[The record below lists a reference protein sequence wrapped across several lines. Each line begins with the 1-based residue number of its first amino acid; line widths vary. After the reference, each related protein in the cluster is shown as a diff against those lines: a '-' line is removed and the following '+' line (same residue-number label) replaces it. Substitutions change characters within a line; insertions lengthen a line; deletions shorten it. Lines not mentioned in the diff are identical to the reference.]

1 MQVGHAKEGCHLD
14 QQGHPL
20 GSGRSAWFCG
30 DTEPLLLLPTAWTR
44 AGRGLAQ
51 AVPLARR
58 LSGASE
64 PQPLSHSRPSSCWLP
79 ARPAAP
85 LSTALQAGQ
94 GRAGQGRAGCGS
106 AGLVLCIDGLLL
118 SFPLQ
123 QEGAAAGG
131 GGGCPGPLLCG
142 GPRPLPRRQGG
153 RAPAAAGRSLAS
165 PWQPSAG
172 RTARC
177 PSPSR

>member
-30 DTEPLLLLPTAWTR
+30 DTEPLLLLLPTAWTR

-51 AVPLARR
+51 AVTVARR

-64 PQPLSHSRPSSCWLP
+64 LEPLSRRRGCSCLLP

-94 GRAGQGRAGCGS
+94 GRAGQGR
-106 AGLVLCIDGLLL
+106 LRERW
-118 SFPLQ
+118 P
-123 QEGAAAGG
+123 GA
-131 GGGCPGPLLCG
+131 LH
-142 GPRPLPRRQGG
+142 
-153 RAPAAAGRSLAS
+153 
-165 PWQPSAG
+165 
-172 RTARC
+172 
-177 PSPSR
+177 